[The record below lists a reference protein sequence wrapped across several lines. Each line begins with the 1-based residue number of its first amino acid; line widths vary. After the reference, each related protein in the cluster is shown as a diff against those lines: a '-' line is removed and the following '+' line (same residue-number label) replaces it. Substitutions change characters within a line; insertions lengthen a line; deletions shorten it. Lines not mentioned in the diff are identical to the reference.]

1 MKVIFALTFRLFS
14 FLSRHACAYFNV
26 SFAVVQVLNENSPIG
41 GWVLFRIVNTAMF
54 SSREKKTAWVFRR

>member
-54 SSREKKTAWVFRR
+54 SS